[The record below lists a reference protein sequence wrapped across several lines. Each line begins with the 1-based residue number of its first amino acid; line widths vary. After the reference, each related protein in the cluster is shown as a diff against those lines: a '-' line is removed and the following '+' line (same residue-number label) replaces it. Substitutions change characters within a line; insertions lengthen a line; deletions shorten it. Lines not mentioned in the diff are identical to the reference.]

1 MKSHAILK
9 QLEDEQ
15 KEEEERK
22 KQGAAEKPED
32 PNRIKQVSQDYKI
45 DSFNKMIEYVEEQ
58 QDKIEAKYQRDVKE
72 KLKQDALEE
81 AQRKAEIEEFKRMQE
96 ELRLAEE
103 KKEEEKNAEEHDQD
117 KSHDEEETKDGIR
130 ITSKIG
136 VEEIKP
142 TGKKAVTF
150 DTSEI
155 QTVDSKAFEET
166 KKKEMYRS
174 ILGAQQDLFMK
185 QYDIEWGE
193 IKQRT
198 TQMLKDAIN
207 PYILRVHD
215 VEKVLACSVRD
226 IRNQENVLGD
236 L

>member
-1 MKSHAILK
+1 
-9 QLEDEQ
+9 
-15 KEEEERK
+15 
-22 KQGAAEKPED
+22 
-32 PNRIKQVSQDYKI
+32 
-45 DSFNKMIEYVEEQ
+45 
-58 QDKIEAKYQRDVKE
+58 
-72 KLKQDALEE
+72 
-81 AQRKAEIEEFKRMQE
+81 MQE

-103 KKEEEKNAEEHDQD
+103 KKEEEKKIKEQEQD
-117 KSHDEEETKDGIR
+117 KSHDEEEETREGIK

-136 VEEIKP
+136 IEEIKP
-142 TGKKAVTF
+142 AGKKAVTF
-150 DTSEI
+150 DTTEI
-155 QTVDSKAFEET
+155 QTVDSKVFEET
-166 KKKEMYRS
+166 KKKEMYKS

-198 TQMLKDAIN
+198 TQMLKDAIS

-236 L
+236 LQTAVFNK